1 MKKQRILWL
10 LTYKEVKNMKW
21 TTEET
26 AFMYLHLNKTAK
38 EIYTKYTKKFGEK
51 RTFKSVEVKASSLR
65 KKSAKNK
72 IVANT
77 RAVGPNAKPKPS
89 PKPKK
94 KVSKKKK
101 CRTCGVELTDDNQY
115 PSMKKTSA
123 RQCKKCWN
131 AYLKERKKLK
141 KVSSVKTE
149 KTVSKKMPSKK
160 KQLENAD
167 LLIADKD
174 KQILRL
180 NQYLEQRKKEIKNLK
195 ATVKNLKLQIQTLSD
210 TAVLSEQS
218 WKAAFEKYTKEMEGL
233 LAEAKKKPL
242 TRRERRKLKKQQK
255 LQAKLDKLVGENN
268 DTV

>member
-1 MKKQRILWL
+1 
-10 LTYKEVKNMKW
+10 MKW

-38 EIYTKYTKKFGEK
+38 EIYAKYTKKFGNK

-94 KVSKKKK
+94 KSKKTSKKKISTTK
-101 CRTCGVELTDDNQY
+101 NNCRTCGVALTDKNWY
-115 PSMKKTSA
+115 PSFKKKGNK
-123 RQCKKCWN
+123 QCKDCWN
-131 AYLKERKKLK
+131 KYLKERKKLK
-141 KVSSVKTE
+141 KVLSAKTE
-149 KTVSKKMPSKK
+149 KTGSKKTKKESKLSYSDLEKLLKQKKENIVSLRKEVSKLKSQQR
-160 KQLENAD
+160 QLTTT
-167 LLIADKD
+167 L
-174 KQILRL
+174 
-180 NQYLEQRKKEIKNLK
+180 
-195 ATVKNLKLQIQTLSD
+195 TLS
-210 TAVLSEQS
+210 EES
-218 WKAAFEKYTKEMEGL
+218 WKLAFEKYTKEMEGL
-233 LAEAKKKPL
+233 LAEARKKPL

>member
-94 KVSKKKK
+94 KVSKKKISNKKK

-195 ATVKNLKLQIQTLSD
+195 ATVKNLKLQIQTLPFPSC
-210 TAVLSEQS
+210 TSQMLPSMIVQTIRQYLKE
-218 WKAAFEKYTKEMEGL
+218 FES
-233 LAEAKKKPL
+233 
-242 TRRERRKLKKQQK
+242 
-255 LQAKLDKLVGENN
+255 VI
-268 DTV
+268 

>member
-38 EIYTKYTKKFGEK
+38 EIYAKYTKKFGKK

-65 KKSAKNK
+65 KKSAKGGTPLGT
-72 IVANT
+72 NT
-77 RAVGPNAKPKPS
+77 RAVGKKAKPS

-94 KVSKKKK
+94 KTSKKKISNK
-101 CRTCGVELTDDNQY
+101 KECRTCGVELTDDNRY
-115 PSMKKTSA
+115 PSMKKKGV

-141 KVSSVKTE
+141 KVLSAKTE
-149 KTVSKKMPSKK
+149 KTSAKKTKTEKKLSYSDLEKLLKQKKESIVSLRKEVSKLKSQQR
-160 KQLENAD
+160 QLTTT
-167 LLIADKD
+167 L
-174 KQILRL
+174 
-180 NQYLEQRKKEIKNLK
+180 
-195 ATVKNLKLQIQTLSD
+195 TLS
-210 TAVLSEQS
+210 EES
-218 WKAAFEKYTKEMEGL
+218 WKLAFEKYTKKMEGL

-255 LQAKLDKLVGENN
+255 LQAKLNKLVGENN

>member
-1 MKKQRILWL
+1 
-10 LTYKEVKNMKW
+10 MKW

-94 KVSKKKK
+94 KVSKKKISNK
-101 CRTCGVELTDDNQY
+101 KECRTCGVELTDDNQY

-141 KVSSVKTE
+141 KVLSAKTE
-149 KTVSKKMPSKK
+149 KIVSKKTK
-160 KQLENAD
+160 KQSKLSYSDLEK
-167 LLIADKD
+167 LL
-174 KQILRL
+174 KQ
-180 NQYLEQRKKEIKNLK
+180 KKESIVSLRKE
-195 ATVKNLKLQIQTLSD
+195 VSKLTSQNRTMTTTLTLS
-210 TAVLSEQS
+210 EES

>member
-1 MKKQRILWL
+1 
-10 LTYKEVKNMKW
+10 MKW

-38 EIYTKYTKKFGEK
+38 EIYAKYTKKFGKK

-65 KKSAKNK
+65 KKSVRQG
-72 IVANT
+72 ILPNT

-94 KVSKKKK
+94 KSSKKKTSK
-101 CRTCGVELTDDNQY
+101 KKISNKKECRTCGVELTDDNQY

-141 KVSSVKTE
+141 KVLSAKTE
-149 KTVSKKMPSKK
+149 KTGSKKTKKQSKLSYSDLEKLLKQKKENIVSLRKEVSKLKS
-160 KQLENAD
+160 Q
-167 LLIADKD
+167 
-174 KQILRL
+174 
-180 NQYLEQRKKEIKNLK
+180 QRQMTTTL
-195 ATVKNLKLQIQTLSD
+195 TLS
-210 TAVLSEQS
+210 EES
-218 WKAAFEKYTKEMEGL
+218 WKLAFEQYTKKMEGL

>member
-38 EIYTKYTKKFGEK
+38 EIYAKYTKKFGNK

-65 KKSAKNK
+65 KKSAKKK
-72 IVANT
+72 IVANA

-94 KVSKKKK
+94 KTSKKKISNKKK
-101 CRTCGVELTDDNQY
+101 CRTCSVELTDDNQY
-115 PSMKKTSA
+115 PSMRKKGA

-141 KVSSVKTE
+141 KVLSAKTE
-149 KTVSKKMPSKK
+149 KVGSKKTKKSKLSYSELERLLKQKKESIVSLRKEVSKLKSQNRKM
-160 KQLENAD
+160 
-167 LLIADKD
+167 
-174 KQILRL
+174 
-180 NQYLEQRKKEIKNLK
+180 
-195 ATVKNLKLQIQTLSD
+195 ATTLTLS
-210 TAVLSEQS
+210 EES
-218 WKAAFEKYTKEMEGL
+218 WKLAFENYTKEMEGL

-255 LQAKLDKLVGENN
+255 LQAKLNKLVGENN